1 MKLSTNVIGL
11 ALLLKSAEAKYEF
24 FPSNKVELEA
34 AVLLLCNGT
43 WPGPKPKYWEVQSI
57 TNFDHLFANSG
68 DCNPDVEKW
77 EVSQATSLVSMFAG
91 ATGFDTDLSR
101 WDLNETADVS
111 NFFDDSCP
119 TNASPFEI
127 PIDPATNPSLGLL
140 LAPERAAAVEDLAI
154 NVPLIPVTDL
164 GLILD
169 RCECDGDLGF
179 AGYSDLRCV
188 NCADIDKR
196 MGSEGVCVPICP
208 PGAENDLDSCEC
220 TSYWEEYDEDLNKC
234 LCEKGAY
241 GDGNGS
247 CKECPEHTEYSTKYL
262 GVGDV
267 DDRCECE
274 NKYEV
279 WSNSKNK
286 CVCESGA
293 YGDGDDD
300 CKKCPSD
307 MEADDDED
315 EPGTGDKE
323 DRCQCKREKTT
334 VWDDDECVCKAGSYE
349 KSKNKC
355 YECKKNDG
363 MEGKDGKGKG
373 DGDIYER
380 CQCISDNAILDDEQC
395 KCDAESYGDG
405 EDCTRCDSELNWE
418 PKPYL
423 PDGVTPL
430 PPGFG
435 GREERCQCAPGFFG
449 PDCIP
454 PTSSPSLSPTITPVT
469 NPVP

>member
-1 MKLSTNVIGL
+1 MKFSTNVIGW
-11 ALLLKSAEAKYEF
+11 ALLIISAEAKEQF

-43 WPGPKPKYWEVQSI
+43 WPGPKVKDWEVQNI
-57 TNFDHLFANSG
+57 TNFDHVFADSG
-68 DCNPDVEKW
+68 TCNPDVEKW
-77 EVSQATSLVSMFAG
+77 EVSQATSLVGMFSG
-91 ATGFDTDLSR
+91 ATGFNTDLSK
-101 WDLNETADVS
+101 WGLNETADVS

-119 TNASPFEI
+119 ANASPIEI
-127 PIDPATNPSLGLL
+127 PIDPASNPSVGILL
-140 LAPERAAAVEDLAI
+140 EPERAAVVEDLTI

-169 RCECDGDLGF
+169 RCACDGDLGF
-179 AGYSDLRCV
+179 AGYSDFRCV
-188 NCADIDKR
+188 TCSDIDKR

-220 TSYWEEYDEDLNKC
+220 TSDYEEYDDDLNKC

-247 CKECPEHTEYSTKYL
+247 CKECPDHTEYSIKYL
-262 GVGDV
+262 GTGDV

-274 NKYEV
+274 NSYEV
-279 WSNSKNK
+279 WSNSRNK
-286 CVCESGA
+286 CICEEGA

-307 MEADDDED
+307 MEADED
-315 EPGTGDKE
+315 GPGTGDKE
-323 DRCQCKREKTT
+323 DRCKCKREKTT
-334 VWDDDECVCKAGSYE
+334 VWDDDEEECVCKKGSYE

-355 YECKKNDG
+355 YECEKNNG

-380 CQCISDNAILDDEQC
+380 CQCISDNAILIDEQC
-395 KCDAESYGDG
+395 KCDVYSFGDG
-405 EDCTRCDSELNWE
+405 ENCERCDFLYNWE
-418 PKPYL
+418 ARVFL
-423 PDGVTPL
+423 SDGFTL
-430 PPGFG
+430 IAPGFG
-435 GREERCQCAPGFFG
+435 YRSERCKCAPGFVG

-454 PTSSPSLSPTITPVT
+454 TPQPTHFPTTAF
-469 NPVP
+469 